1 MKTEKTCY
9 ELSPSQD
16 VSYLQCKYSLFKCV
30 INILPAITIADDV
43 DFDLMEKA
51 YNIVVERNDCL
62 RIKFFKRKGKLMQ
75 YFEDS
80 RPYKKIPVV
89 KYDTEEK
96 FNAFIERYKKTAIDY
111 LHGKVIEPNF
121 IKTHDGKNMILFKVC
136 HLVVDVYGLFVVF
149 MDLLKVYNALKNGE
163 ELPPAPASFEEVV
176 KRDIER
182 HYDMRR
188 ETKHAE
194 FFKDMLSDKP
204 EPYYAGIHGPEDKSW
219 QKQLKKNHRG
229 MGMSFIR
236 NDTEAYIHLIGS
248 DILTRVFDYC
258 KANQVSPANFL
269 FYTCSLTSAMLNNNV
284 RNSLPLSLCNCRI
297 TQNEK
302 TCAGSK
308 VQSIACYTRYSYK
321 KTFEE
326 NIKRFSASQAKLYM
340 HVGFSDR
347 EFETMLHKAYHTSI
361 FETYYSMAFSFVPFE
376 VPDGIDF
383 TIYSNGKGALAAY
396 VIQLFDTKSN
406 TMRMAYDVQTK
417 TTTPEHV
424 ARFHEMYKNV
434 LTQVLDNPQILL
446 KDIVLE
452 K

>member
-1 MKTEKTCY
+1 MKEKTCY

-16 VSYLQCKYSLFKCV
+16 VSYLQCRYTLFKRV
-30 INILPAITIADDV
+30 INILPAITINYDV

-51 YNIVVERNDCL
+51 YNLVVERNDCL
-62 RIKFFKRKGKLMQ
+62 RIKFFKQKGKLMQ

-80 RPYKKIPVV
+80 RPYQKIPVV
-89 KYDTEEK
+89 KFDTQEK
-96 FNAFIERYKKTAIDY
+96 FDAFIAKYKKRAIDY
-111 LHGKVIEPNF
+111 LHGTVNEPNF
-121 IKTHDGKNMILFKVC
+121 IKTHDGKNMILFKIC
-136 HLVVDVYGLFVVF
+136 HLVADVYGLFVIF
-149 MDLLKVYNALKNGE
+149 MDLLNVYDALKNGT
-163 ELPPAPASFEEVV
+163 ELPPQPASFEEVV

-188 ETKHAE
+188 ETKHVE
-194 FFKDMLSDKP
+194 FFKDLLSDKP

-219 QKQLKKNHRG
+219 QKQLKKSHRG
-229 MGMSFIR
+229 MSTSFFR
-236 NDTEAYIHLIGS
+236 NDTEAYIHTIGS
-248 DILTRVFDYC
+248 DILTRVFVYC
-258 KANQVSPANFL
+258 KENQVSPANFL
-269 FYTCSLTSAMLNNNV
+269 FYTCSLTTAILNNKV
-284 RNSLPLSLCNCRI
+284 RNTLPLSLCNCRI
-297 TQNEK
+297 TANEK
-302 TCAGSK
+302 SCAGSK
-308 VQSIACYTRYSYK
+308 VQSIACYTRYNYK

-396 VIQLFDTKSN
+396 VIQLFDVKTN

-417 TTTPEHV
+417 TTSEEHV
-424 ARFHEMYKNV
+424 AKFHQMYKNV
-434 LTQVLDNPQILL
+434 LNQVLDNPQIQLR
-446 KDIVLE
+446 DIVLE
-452 K
+452 